1 MHARGYMMGAVT
13 WLPDIFA
20 LIVMAAGWYYIF
32 YSPAARRL
40 SGIEDSQLNR
50 FRIRLRQFNGVVMM
64 LLAVT
69 FFAAMHTVTQPR
81 SAAFVFVS
89 ILLLLAAMMI
99 LALIDVHLT
108 RRLRARR
115 KKDQQ

>member
-1 MHARGYMMGAVT
+1 VT

-50 FRIRLRQFNGVVMM
+50 FRIRLRRLNGMVMM

-69 FFAAMHTVTQPR
+69 FFAAMHTVTQPG
-81 SAAFVFVS
+81 AAAVIFML
-89 ILLLLAAMMI
+89 IMLLLAAMMI
-99 LALIDVHLT
+99 LALIDVRLT
-108 RRLRARR
+108 RRLRAER